1 MTEGNVVKKVFV
13 IIGMVLLGIILC
25 YFSVAVYFY
34 FARPNDITGKLS
46 VFNVLSDD
54 EIGEIYLEASYS
66 VRYGDEDFLGVN
78 VDESGYV
85 VTFSRNFDEYDGEE
99 ILLYHSSGDVFDG
112 EIVFQND
119 ALNLAILKLYD
130 HFDVTSSLSLPYVKT
145 GDLNTSI
152 FSSGYLAVGDPFSE
166 NNINKAKS
174 VKYNTG
180 YVTKT
185 YDEIDVVDFVV
196 PNSISFVVDNYKTT
210 SQGAI
215 FDKSGKLVGLSYA
228 YAVNDDNIN
237 SADYYAVATKNV
249 GVIVERLKDNTLCD
263 FEIRGLDM
271 DEISIRLKYKLNEN
285 QIFYDDG
292 WLTLSDSV
300 LTKYLSRDGVLLLED
315 FAVGDSTLLSNH
327 IITSISYNGY
337 SKNVTTL
344 CDLFNVLYSL
354 EEGTTFSLN
363 SIDILTDKIVKTTFK
378 V

>member
-1 MTEGNVVKKVFV
+1 M
-13 IIGMVLLGIILC
+13 
-25 YFSVAVYFY
+25 
-34 FARPNDITGKLS
+34 
-46 VFNVLSDD
+46 
-54 EIGEIYLEASYS
+54 
-66 VRYGDEDFLGVN
+66 
-78 VDESGYV
+78 
-85 VTFSRNFDEYDGEE
+85 
-99 ILLYHSSGDVFDG
+99 
-112 EIVFQND
+112 
-119 ALNLAILKLYD
+119 
-130 HFDVTSSLSLPYVKT
+130 
-145 GDLNTSI
+145 
-152 FSSGYLAVGDPFSE
+152 
-166 NNINKAKS
+166 
-174 VKYNTG
+174 
-180 YVTKT
+180 
-185 YDEIDVVDFVV
+185 
-196 PNSISFVVDNYKTT
+196 VDNYKTT

-237 SADYYAVATKNV
+237 SADYYAVATKNAS
-249 GVIVERLKDNTLCD
+249 VIVERLKDNALCD
-263 FEIRGLDM
+263 FGIRGLDM

-300 LTKYLSRDGVLLLED
+300 LKKYLSRDGVLLLED
-315 FAVGDSTLLSNH
+315 FVMGDSTLLSNH

>member
-1 MTEGNVVKKVFV
+1 MTEGNVVKKIFV

-54 EIGEIYLEASYS
+54 EIGEMYLEASYS

-85 VTFSRNFDEYDGEE
+85 VTFSRNFDDYNGEE

-152 FSSGYLAVGDPFSE
+152 FSSGYLAVGNPFSE

-174 VKYNTG
+174 VKHNTG

-237 SADYYAVATKNV
+237 SADYYAVATKNAS
-249 GVIVERLKDNTLCD
+249 VIVERLKDNTLCD
-263 FEIRGLDM
+263 FGIRGLDM

-300 LTKYLSRDGVLLLED
+300 LKKYLSRDGVLLLED
-315 FAVGDSTLLSNH
+315 FVMGDSTLLSNH
-327 IITSISYNGY
+327 IITSIRYNGY